1 MPDSKSSTRFPT
13 RGLTRLC
20 FALAAVSAVVLPV
33 AWFSD
38 NVWLVDE
45 SLAACFF
52 GLAVAA
58 SIDSKLRSLT
68 FTLWIALGVVLGM
81 SYPGAFIGIGD
92 FKFTSL
98 FVPILQVIM
107 FGMGTTLSVTDF
119 ARVWKMPGGVL
130 VGCVCQFTLMPLI
143 GFTLANLFAFP
154 PEVAAGLI
162 LVGVSPSGLASNV
175 MTYIAKANLALS
187 VTLTAVSTLL
197 APILTPLLMSWL
209 ADEMIAIDVPAMMWS
224 ISKIVLLPVLGGLA
238 FHHLFY
244 HRFRWLDRVMPLVS
258 MIGILMLT
266 VLTVAPGRDNLLQ
279 MGFALIVACMLHCTA
294 GFIAGYFA
302 CRLLG
307 MEKLTCRT
315 ISLEVGLQNAG
326 MASGIAAEL
335 QKVATLGLAPI
346 VFGPLMNM
354 TGSTIANWWRNHPLD
369 GPEPTPSLAPS
380 VPVDGGPSDT

>member
-1 MPDSKSSTRFPT
+1 VSDSNHSPQW
-13 RGLTRLC
+13 LTYLC
-20 FALAAVSAVVLPV
+20 MIVAGLAACTLLV
-33 AWFSD
+33 AWTSG
-38 NVWLVDE
+38 NLSLVDE
-45 SLAACFF
+45 SLVACFLS
-52 GLAVAA
+52 LAIAA
-58 SIDSKLRSLT
+58 SFDASLRSLT
-68 FTLWIALGVVLGM
+68 FTFWIAFGVVLGM
-81 SYPGAFIGIGD
+81 SYPSAFIGIGD
-92 FKFTSL
+92 FQFTAL

-107 FGMGTTLSVTDF
+107 FGMGTTLSVSDF
-119 ARVWKMPGGVL
+119 ARVFKMPGAVF

-143 GFTLANLFAFP
+143 GFSLANLFGFP

-175 MTYIAKANLALS
+175 MAYIAKANLALS

-197 APILTPLLMSWL
+197 APIMTPLLMSWL

-279 MGFALIVACMLHCTA
+279 MGFALIAACMLHCTA

-369 GPEPTPSLAPS
+369 GPEPTPSLASS
-380 VPVDGGPSDT
+380 VPVDGGPSQT